1 MAFSEL
7 LEQAGGAGLFQ
18 TLLLL
23 TFLPPC
29 FMVSFHML
37 LENFSAAVPGHR
49 CWTRLLDSGSAVPAN
64 MTPEALLTISIP
76 PGPNW
81 EPHQCR
87 RFRQPQWQLLDP
99 NATASSWSE
108 ADTEPCVDGWVYDH
122 STFTSTIVTKWDLV
136 CGSQGLKPLSQ
147 SIFMSGILVGSF
159 IWGLLS
165 HRLGRKPMLCWSC
178 LQTAVAGTSTT
189 FAPTLLIYCGLRFVT
204 AFGIAGIIL
213 SALVLSE
220 SLAQGTPAVGVGG
233 GRREWS
239 SGRPGGLTCTCLHP
253 SVVEWTTSS
262 RRAVTLTV
270 LACSFSAGQAALG
283 GVAFALRDWQTL
295 QLAVSVTFFAIF
307 LISWWL
313 PESARW
319 LIIKGKPDQALQELR
334 KVARINGHKEAKNL
348 TIEVLMSSMEE
359 EVASAKEPWSGLDL
373 FRVPVLR
380 RRSCPVLVTSF
391 SLLISL
397 YGLIF
402 DLQSLGRDIF
412 LLQVLFGAVDILGR
426 ATTAL
431 LLSFLGRRTILAG
444 FQVMA
449 GLSILANTLVPQDLQ
464 TLRVVLAVLGKGCFG
479 ISLTCLSIY
488 RAELFPTT
496 VRMTADS
503 LMHAVGR
510 LGGMMGPLILMSR
523 QALPLLPPLVYG
535 VISIASSLVVL
546 FFLPET
552 RGLPLPDTVQ
562 DLESQKSTEAQGNRQ
577 EAVTV
582 ESTWF

>member
-1 MAFSEL
+1 MEFSEL

-23 TFLPPC
+23 TFILPC
-29 FMVSFHML
+29 FMISFHVL
-37 LENFSAAVPGHR
+37 LENFSASVPGHR
-49 CWTRLLDSGSAVPAN
+49 CWTQLLDNGSVVPAN
-64 MTPEALLTISIP
+64 ITPEALLTISIP

-81 EPHQCR
+81 EPDQCR
-87 RFRQPQWQLLDP
+87 RFRQPQWQLVDP
-99 NATASSWSE
+99 NATTSSWNE
-108 ADTEPCVDGWVYDH
+108 ADTEPCVDGWVYDR
-122 STFTSTIVTKWDLV
+122 STFTSTIVMKWDLV
-136 CGSQGLKPLSQ
+136 CSSQGLKPLSQ

-165 HRLGRKPMLCWSC
+165 HRLGRKPMLSWSC
-178 LQTAVAGTSTT
+178 LQTAVAGTGTT

-204 AFGIAGIIL
+204 AFGIAGIFL
-213 SALVLSE
+213 SAL
-220 SLAQGTPAVGVGG
+220 
-233 GRREWS
+233 
-239 SGRPGGLTCTCLHP
+239 GLM
-253 SVVEWTTSS
+253 VEWTTTS

-270 LACSFSAGQAALG
+270 LACSSSAGQAALG

-295 QLAVSVTFFAIF
+295 QLAVSVPFFAIF

-359 EVASAKEPWSGLDL
+359 EVASAKEPQSGLDL
-373 FRVPVLR
+373 FRVPMLR
-380 RRSCPVLVTSF
+380 KRSCPALVTSF

-397 YGLIF
+397 YGLVF

-412 LLQVLFGAVDILGR
+412 LLQVLFGAMDILGR
-426 ATTAL
+426 ATTVL

-449 GLSILANTLVPQDLQ
+449 GLCILANTLVPPDLQ

-479 ISLTCLSIY
+479 ISLTCLTIY

-496 VRMTADS
+496 VR
-503 LMHAVGR
+503 
-510 LGGMMGPLILMSR
+510 
-523 QALPLLPPLVYG
+523 
-535 VISIASSLVVL
+535 
-546 FFLPET
+546 
-552 RGLPLPDTVQ
+552 
-562 DLESQKSTEAQGNRQ
+562 KSTAAQGNRQ
-577 EAVTV
+577 EAVAV